1 MKKKINNNL
10 LISYSARKKYQLTN
24 DHFKDSNRIYF
35 ESLYDIRKFSDTMNS
50 KRNILEYPETSIKT
64 GDLYGMSLIQDIFQ
78 HMIEKYEKANKN
90 SFSECYKFLNS
101 EFSKKS
107 LEEIFILYITE
118 FPNIDIFNNYISPKT
133 FIRNQSKNQS
143 ENIKIIKDLGNLY
156 LYNSN
161 PAFSDYSELFDDK
174 ILTKKSEYRNI
185 WKKLYEFFEMQPGFG
200 PSNQNLLDMLS
211 MPSQKVPHSIHGQLE
226 WIRSNWSD
234 FLDDYSYKILISLD
248 LIAEEQKHRSLSPG
262 PTYEHRFDNID
273 HDYEYEKFS
282 QDLDW
287 MPKVVILAKNTHVWL
302 NQLSKKYNKKIKY
315 LNDIP
320 DKELDVLQKQGM
332 TSLWLIGL
340 WERSVASKRIKQ
352 IMGNKDAVAS
362 AYSLLDY
369 SIADELGGENAY
381 IDLKERAIKRGI
393 RLCGDMV
400 PNHVGI
406 DSNWVIN
413 HPDWF
418 ISSDLPPFPSYEFSG
433 DNLCNDDRVGVY
445 LEDHYFEKSDA
456 AVVFKRTDHHTGE
469 SRYIYH
475 GNDGTSMP
483 WNDTAQLDYMKKEVR
498 EAVIQT
504 ILHVARNFDII
515 RFDAAMTLAKKHY
528 QRLWFPQPGSGGD
541 IPSRAEHAMT
551 KEEFNSFFPT
561 EFWREVVDRV
571 TKEEPNTLLLAEA
584 FWMME
589 SYFVRTLGMHRVYN
603 SAFMHM
609 LKNEDNEKYHNTI
622 KNILEFNPEIL
633 KRYVNF
639 MNNPDEETAIVQF
652 GDGDK
657 YFGIC
662 LVMATMPGLPMFGHG
677 QVEGFREK
685 YGMEFKRPYWDEKP
699 DQKLI
704 KRHEKEIFPLLHKR
718 YLFSEVNNFHFYN
731 YLNAN
736 GQTNH
741 NVYTYSNSYKSENA
755 VILFNNSYEQTAGW
769 IKKSVVARKSEHELI
784 SINLADSLSIKNSD
798 RYYSIFRDQIT
809 GLEYIRSNTSIF
821 EQGLFTILN
830 GYQYHAFMDFQEVED
845 FDGLY
850 YEVCTFLNGRGV
862 PSIELAIQEILVK
875 TVHIAMKKNYNEQ
888 LINDFFNVKI
898 LLENTDLYK
907 QNNKSFLVAIKEYLD
922 ISGTI
927 TNAEQEF
934 NNTLDNYLFLMT
946 NSSKNLLPIKNIID
960 KMLLKQENQIIF
972 YTWLLLHGTGKIT
985 THEDWEKQSRCFIEE
1000 LFLNKL
1006 TSEISYQLKIKDE
1019 KLMNDIILILT
1030 EYQNW
1035 FVRIQNSNENLKTI
1049 LKNFVSDLNVR
1060 SFININ
1066 RYNGVLWFKKESLEI
1081 LIQWLEIVAIF
1092 NILKNNYPSLEN
1104 IFSDLDEMKKIL
1116 SEINAAVE
1124 KSDFKL
1130 EKFLD
1135 NLK

>member
-1 MKKKINNNL
+1 M
-10 LISYSARKKYQLTN
+10 
-24 DHFKDSNRIYF
+24 
-35 ESLYDIRKFSDTMNS
+35 
-50 KRNILEYPETSIKT
+50 
-64 GDLYGMSLIQDIFQ
+64 
-78 HMIEKYEKANKN
+78 
-90 SFSECYKFLNS
+90 
-101 EFSKKS
+101 
-107 LEEIFILYITE
+107 
-118 FPNIDIFNNYISPKT
+118 
-133 FIRNQSKNQS
+133 
-143 ENIKIIKDLGNLY
+143 
-156 LYNSN
+156 
-161 PAFSDYSELFDDK
+161 
-174 ILTKKSEYRNI
+174 
-185 WKKLYEFFEMQPGFG
+185 
-200 PSNQNLLDMLS
+200 
-211 MPSQKVPHSIHGQLE
+211 
-226 WIRSNWSD
+226 
-234 FLDDYSYKILISLD
+234 
-248 LIAEEQKHRSLSPG
+248 
-262 PTYEHRFDNID
+262 
-273 HDYEYEKFS
+273 
-282 QDLDW
+282 
-287 MPKVVILAKNTHVWL
+287 
-302 NQLSKKYNKKIKY
+302 
-315 LNDIP
+315 
-320 DKELDVLQKQGM
+320 
-332 TSLWLIGL
+332 
-340 WERSVASKRIKQ
+340 
-352 IMGNKDAVAS
+352 
-362 AYSLLDY
+362 DY

-528 QRLWFPQPGSGGD
+528 QRLWFPQPGTGGD

-551 KEEFNSFFPT
+551 REEFDTFFPT

-769 IKKSVVARKSEHELI
+769 IKKSVVAKKSKHELI